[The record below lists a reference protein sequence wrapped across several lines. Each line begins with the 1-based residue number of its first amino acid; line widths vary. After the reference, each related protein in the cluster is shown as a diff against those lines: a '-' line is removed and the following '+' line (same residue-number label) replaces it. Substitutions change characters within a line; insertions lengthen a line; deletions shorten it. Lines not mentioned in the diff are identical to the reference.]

1 MPQGLNKVKRRIL
14 TVENTKKITNAMK
27 LISSVKV
34 RQIQNG
40 FNTRLTF
47 LNDLKEVLNIIGNA
61 SYPTS
66 TNPLLKGYK
75 DASKTLYIVVSS
87 SLGLCG
93 AYNYNVIRY
102 FENIFKNDDEVITIG
117 DKIDKEVIK
126 DQNITLYSDFK
137 EVLNNLTMS
146 NCRILQKFI
155 LDKFL
160 SGKYKEVVLVY
171 TKYINQ
177 IASKVETI
185 KLLPLEFEKNKSME
199 LDSPDF
205 GQKLNLLLDKFVKKY
220 LTSALYIKFYESIL
234 SEQSSRRNAMDNADK
249 NAEELVDK
257 LKIEYNKARQTAIT
271 QEITEVVSGS
281 VNK

>member
-1 MPQGLNKVKRRIL
+1 MPQGLNRVKRRIL

-34 RQIQNG
+34 RQIQNS
-40 FNTRLTF
+40 FNARLTF

-93 AYNYNVIRY
+93 SYNYNVIRY

-117 DKIDKEVIK
+117 DKIDKEVIE

-137 EVLNNLTMS
+137 DVLNNLTMS
-146 NCRILQKFI
+146 NCRVLQKFI

-205 GQKLNLLLDKFVKKY
+205 GQNLNLLLDKFVKKY

>member
-40 FNTRLTF
+40 FNARLTF

-61 SYPTS
+61 SYATS

-75 DASKTLYIVVSS
+75 GTSKTLYIVVSS
-87 SLGLCG
+87 CLGLCG
-93 AYNYNVIRY
+93 SYNYNVIRY
-102 FENIFKNDDEVITIG
+102 FENIYKSGDEVITIG
-117 DKIDKEVIK
+117 DKIDKEVLK
-126 DQNITLYSDFK
+126 DQNITLYSNFK
-137 EVLNNLTMS
+137 DVLNNLTMS
-146 NCRILQKFI
+146 NCRVLQKFI
-155 LDKFL
+155 LDKFY
-160 SGKYKEVVLVY
+160 SGNYKDVVLVY

-177 IASKVETI
+177 IACKVETL
-185 KLLPLEFEKNKSME
+185 KLLPLEFKKIKSME

-205 GQKLNLLLDKFVKKY
+205 GQNLNFLLDKFAKKY
-220 LTSALYIKFYESIL
+220 LTSAVYIKFYESIL

>member
-40 FNTRLTF
+40 FNARLTF

-75 DASKTLYIVVSS
+75 DASRTLYIVVSS

-93 AYNYNVIRY
+93 SYNYNVIRY

-126 DQNITLYSDFK
+126 DQNIILHSDFK

-146 NCRILQKFI
+146 NCRVLQKFI

-205 GQKLNLLLDKFVKKY
+205 GQNLNLLLDKFVKKY

>member
-40 FNTRLTF
+40 FNARLTF

-61 SYPTS
+61 SYATS

-75 DASKTLYIVVSS
+75 DTSKTLYIVVSS

-93 AYNYNVIRY
+93 SYNYNVIRY
-102 FENIFKNDDEVITIG
+102 FENIYKSGDEVITIG
-117 DKIDKEVIK
+117 DKIDKEVLK
-126 DQNITLYSDFK
+126 DQNITLYSNFK
-137 EVLNNLTMS
+137 DILNNLTMS
-146 NCRILQKFI
+146 NCRVLQKFI
-155 LDKFL
+155 LDKFY
-160 SGKYKEVVLVY
+160 SGNYKDVVLVY

-177 IASKVETI
+177 IASKVETL
-185 KLLPLEFEKNKSME
+185 KLLPLEFKKIKSME

-205 GQKLNLLLDKFVKKY
+205 GQNLNFLLDKFTKKY
-220 LTSALYIKFYESIL
+220 LTSAVYIKFYESIL

>member
-40 FNTRLTF
+40 FNARLTF

-61 SYPTS
+61 SYATS

-75 DASKTLYIVVSS
+75 DTSKTLYIVVSS

-93 AYNYNVIRY
+93 SYNYNVIRY
-102 FENIFKNDDEVITIG
+102 FENIYKSGDEVITIG
-117 DKIDKEVIK
+117 DKIDKEVLK
-126 DQNITLYSDFK
+126 DQNITLYSNFK
-137 EVLNNLTMS
+137 DVLNNLTMS
-146 NCRILQKFI
+146 NCRVLQKFI
-155 LDKFL
+155 LDKFY
-160 SGKYKEVVLVY
+160 SGNYKDVVLVY

-177 IASKVETI
+177 IASKAETL
-185 KLLPLEFEKNKSME
+185 KLLPLEFKKIKSME

-205 GQKLNLLLDKFVKKY
+205 GQNLNFLLDKFTKKY
-220 LTSALYIKFYESIL
+220 LTSAVYIKFYESIL

>member
-40 FNTRLTF
+40 FNARLTF

-61 SYPTS
+61 SYATS

-75 DASKTLYIVVSS
+75 DTSKTLYIVVSS

-93 AYNYNVIRY
+93 SYNYNVIRY
-102 FENIFKNDDEVITIG
+102 FENIYKSGDEVITIG
-117 DKIDKEVIK
+117 DKIDKEVLK
-126 DQNITLYSDFK
+126 DQNITLYSNFK
-137 EVLNNLTMS
+137 DVLNNLTMS
-146 NCRILQKFI
+146 NCRVLQKFI
-155 LDKFL
+155 LDKFY
-160 SGKYKEVVLVY
+160 SGNYKDVVLVY

-177 IASKVETI
+177 IASKVETL
-185 KLLPLEFEKNKSME
+185 KLLPLEFKKIKSME

-205 GQKLNLLLDKFVKKY
+205 GQNLNFLLDKFTKKY
-220 LTSALYIKFYESIL
+220 LTSAVYIKFYESIL

>member
-27 LISSVKV
+27 LISSVKA

-40 FNTRLTF
+40 FNARLTF
-47 LNDLKEVLNIIGNA
+47 LNDLKEVLNIICNA
-61 SYPTS
+61 SYPIS

-93 AYNYNVIRY
+93 SYNYNVIRY

-160 SGKYKEVVLVY
+160 SGKYREVVLVY

-205 GQKLNLLLDKFVKKY
+205 GQNLDLLLDKFVKKY

>member
-34 RQIQNG
+34 RQIQNS
-40 FNTRLTF
+40 FNARLTF

-93 AYNYNVIRY
+93 SYNYNVIRY

-117 DKIDKEVIK
+117 DKIDKEVIE

-137 EVLNNLTMS
+137 DVLNNLTMS
-146 NCRILQKFI
+146 NCRVLQKFI

-205 GQKLNLLLDKFVKKY
+205 GQNLNLLLDKFVKKY

>member
-40 FNTRLTF
+40 FNARLTF

-93 AYNYNVIRY
+93 SYNYNVIRY

-117 DKIDKEVIK
+117 DKIDKEVIE

-137 EVLNNLTMS
+137 DVLNNLTMS
-146 NCRILQKFI
+146 NCRVLQKFI

-205 GQKLNLLLDKFVKKY
+205 GQNLNLLLDKFVKKY

>member
-205 GQKLNLLLDKFVKKY
+205 GQNLNLLLDKFVKKY

>member
-40 FNTRLTF
+40 FNARLTF

-61 SYPTS
+61 SYATS

-75 DASKTLYIVVSS
+75 DASRTLYIVVSS

-93 AYNYNVIRY
+93 SYNYNVIRY

-146 NCRILQKFI
+146 NCRVLQKFI

-205 GQKLNLLLDKFVKKY
+205 GQNLNLLLDKFVKKY

>member
-40 FNTRLTF
+40 FNARLTF

-93 AYNYNVIRY
+93 SYNYNVIRY

-137 EVLNNLTMS
+137 DVLNNLTMS
-146 NCRILQKFI
+146 NCRVLQRFI

-205 GQKLNLLLDKFVKKY
+205 GQNLNLLLDKFVKKY

>member
-40 FNTRLTF
+40 FNARLTF

-75 DASKTLYIVVSS
+75 DASRTLYIVVSS

-93 AYNYNVIRY
+93 SYNYNVIRY

-126 DQNITLYSDFK
+126 DQNIILYSDFK

-146 NCRILQKFI
+146 NCRVLQKFI

-205 GQKLNLLLDKFVKKY
+205 GQNLNLLLDKFVKKY

>member
-40 FNTRLTF
+40 FNARLTF

-61 SYPTS
+61 SYATS

-75 DASKTLYIVVSS
+75 DTSKTLYIVVSS

-93 AYNYNVIRY
+93 SYNYNVIRY
-102 FENIFKNDDEVITIG
+102 FENIYKSGDEVITIG
-117 DKIDKEVIK
+117 DKIDKEVLK
-126 DQNITLYSDFK
+126 DQNITLYSNFK
-137 EVLNNLTMS
+137 DVLNNLTMS
-146 NCRILQKFI
+146 NCRVLQKFI
-155 LDKFL
+155 LDKFY
-160 SGKYKEVVLVY
+160 SGNYKDVVLVY

-177 IASKVETI
+177 IASKVETL
-185 KLLPLEFEKNKSME
+185 KLLPLEFKKIKSME

-205 GQKLNLLLDKFVKKY
+205 GQNLNFLLDKFAKKY
-220 LTSALYIKFYESIL
+220 LTSAIYIKFYESIL